1 VRREADK
8 GLGAMKAHGNSRQP
22 ADIYSAVLFIGAVA
36 AVWGGALWVAIM
48 VALD

>member
-1 VRREADK
+1 MIGDGGDRMEIPRR
-8 GLGAMKAHGNSRQP
+8 P
-22 ADIYSAVLFIGAVA
+22 ADIYSGVLFIGAVA

>member
-1 VRREADK
+1 MRREAEK
-8 GLGAMKAHGNSRQP
+8 GLGAMRAMEIHRRP

-36 AVWGGALWVAIM
+36 AVSGGALWVAIM